1 MSAYVQAV
9 DGFGVSKP
17 EALAFS
23 NSRGEYMSY
32 GKLKRVSDALAV
44 RLLEADPEKR
54 PVVVYG
60 HKSPLMIASFMACAK
75 SGRAYVPIDIVYPE
89 LRVLDILDQLE
100 APIVLNT
107 TDADLSA
114 FAEHMS
120 GCWEA
125 ADLEAAES
133 ESTSGEPAEGEP
145 AEGDAQQPDPAH
157 VVSGDDVFYI
167 LFTSGST
174 GRPKG
179 VEVTAECV
187 DNFWTWM
194 LDEFGLP
201 QEKRSSALAQRVFFD
216 RAPFSFDLSVTD
228 IILGLGAGDTMFA
241 LVEEDEAD
249 LGRTF
254 RALGASN
261 ATFWVSTA
269 SFADMCLRDPAFSPK
284 LLPNIKTFF
293 FVGETLKNET
303 AGKLLNRFPGC
314 EVINGYGPTEST
326 DLVTSTSI
334 TWAMVES
341 DEPLPVGVARPG
353 TELYI
358 LDPETLEPL
367 PTGQQGELFIVGDTV
382 AKGYFR
388 RPELTEAAFHSCPDE
403 IAQGRRSYRTGDA
416 AFLDE
421 EGMLHF
427 RGRLDFQV
435 KLHGFRIE
443 LGEIETAL
451 CKIDGI
457 FDACVLPIERR
468 GTISHLA
475 ACVAVSDQDG
485 AVQDSAEASDSEDS
499 SEPQVITSFDRSQAV
514 KDELRKMLPEYMVP
528 RKIVAL
534 NQLPL
539 NINGKVD
546 RKRLRELV

>member
-1 MSAYVQAV
+1 MSSYIQAV
-9 DGFGVSKP
+9 DGFGESKP
-17 EALAFS
+17 EALAFA
-23 NSRGEYMSY
+23 NSRGERMTY
-32 GKLKRVSDALAV
+32 GQLKRVSDALAV
-44 RLLEADPEKR
+44 KLLEADPDKR

-107 TDADLSA
+107 TDRDLSA
-114 FAEHMS
+114 FAGHMS
-120 GCWEA
+120 ACWEA
-125 ADLEAAES
+125 GELEHAEEDGLAS
-133 ESTSGEPAEGEP
+133 
-145 AEGDAQQPDPAH
+145 DPAH
-157 VVSGDDVFYI
+157 IVSGDDTFYI

-179 VEVTAECV
+179 VEVSAECV

-201 QEKRSSALAQRVFFD
+201 AEKRPSAASQRVFFD

-228 IILGLGAGDTMFA
+228 IILGLGAGDIMFA
-241 LVEEDEAD
+241 LTEDDEAD
-249 LGRTF
+249 LARTF
-254 RALGASN
+254 KALSASN
-261 ATFWVSTA
+261 TSFWVSTA
-269 SFADMCLRDPAFSPK
+269 SFADMCLRDPAFSPD

-326 DLVTSTSI
+326 DLVTSVSI
-334 TWAMVES
+334 TRQMIES
-341 DEPLPVGVARPG
+341 NEPLPVGMPRPG
-353 TELYI
+353 TTLHI

-367 PTGQQGELFIVGDTV
+367 PAGQQGELFIVGDTV
-382 AKGYFR
+382 AKGYFG
-388 RPELTEAAFHSCPDE
+388 RPELTEAAFHSCPAE
-403 IAQGRRSYRTGDA
+403 IAQGQRSYRTGDA

-421 EGMLHF
+421 TGMLHF

-443 LGEIETAL
+443 LGEIESAL
-451 CKIDGI
+451 CRIDGI
-457 FDACVLPIERR
+457 VDACVLPIERR
-468 GTISHLA
+468 GSISHLA
-475 ACVAVSDQDG
+475 ACIALSNGKDEGELADNR
-485 AVQDSAEASDSEDS
+485 AKKA
-499 SEPQVITSFDRSQAV
+499 FDRSQEI

-528 RKIVAL
+528 RKIVAMD
-534 NQLPL
+534 QLPL